1 MPLRIRRSDAG
12 HMGVFMKF
20 ITASALIALQIVATS
35 ASAQTGD
42 PAAETPASTP
52 APDDE
57 TVVVTGTRDRTR
69 TRFETLAPVD
79 VLSADAVRSS
89 ISGDL
94 SDTLAQLLPS
104 FNVQRLPAADGQ
116 AFVRPATLRGLSA
129 DQTLVLVNGK
139 RYHRSALLGTRGAQA
154 PDLAGIPSLAI
165 KRIEV
170 LRDGASAQYGSDAI
184 AGVAN
189 IILQDAPGMDAF
201 GQFSQ
206 YYKGDGKEYQTGA
219 RGGVALGTRGSIV
232 FTGEYDHSEA
242 TSRTRQRP
250 DAIAFQA
257 ANPTL
262 AVPNPVQ
269 RWGQPD
275 EERIRGA
282 IDAHYAV
289 ADGATVFLF
298 GTAQSGEGVTDF
310 NWRNPVGTG
319 SVYNPSAQFPGF
331 TFRTLYPVGFT
342 PRFGSKFSDYQADG
356 GLRGELGDRFTY
368 DISAAFGRSR
378 ISYTLTESLNASL
391 GPFSPTAFYL
401 GRLEQ
406 REFNL
411 NADFVYRLPVGSG
424 EPVNVAFGAERRRET
439 YQVSAGDP
447 ASYAVGVGA
456 STGLAPNSNG
466 FPGFSPALAGTFDQ
480 TSYAGY
486 VDLEWRPVTALTLGA
501 AGRYEDFSAF
511 GDTFTYKLAARVEP
525 IAGVAARATY
535 STGFRAPTPGQL
547 NTAQTTQGLDTVTLQ
562 IFNQGRLSPSDPLAI
577 ALGAKPLTPEESKTL
592 TAGLTFEG
600 GGGLSASID
609 LYQIDVDDR
618 FSQSRTFAVP
628 AAFANPQRFTSVSFF
643 TNDFDTRTR
652 GIDAVLA
659 YNRAVGDGRATVS
672 VAYNYNQTR
681 VRSGITAA
689 IPNTTQLRIF
699 QERLPQHNGT
709 ASLGYQIGRLSLL
722 ARGRYYGPWTDVTG
736 NATGELFQRFGSM
749 VLFDV
754 SAAYRFDDH
763 FSLRAGAENVANSY
777 PAEATNQAVR
787 GLIYSR
793 NAPYDTD
800 GGQYYVRLGVTF

>member
-1 MPLRIRRSDAG
+1 
-12 HMGVFMKF
+12 MKF
-20 ITASALIALQIVATS
+20 ITGSALVALIASSS
-35 ASAQTGD
+35 AFAQTAPQPD
-42 PAAETPASTP
+42 AAPAA
-52 APDDE
+52 DDSQI
-57 TVVVTGTRDRTR
+57 VVTGTRDRSR
-69 TRFETLAPVD
+69 TQFDTLAPVD
-79 VLSADAVRSS
+79 VLSGDAVRSS
-89 ISGDL
+89 VSGDL

-184 AGVAN
+184 AGVVN
-189 IILQDAPGMDAF
+189 IILDDSAGMKAF

-219 RGGVALGTRGSIV
+219 RGGIALGTRGAIV
-232 FTGEYDHSEA
+232 VTGEYDHSEA

-257 ANPTL
+257 ANPGL

-282 IDAHYAV
+282 VDAHYAL
-289 ADGATVFLF
+289 ADAATLYVF
-298 GTAQSGEGVTDF
+298 GTAQQGEGVTDF
-310 NWRNPVGTG
+310 NWRNPAGTG
-319 SVYNPSAQFPGF
+319 SVYNASTAFPGF
-331 TFRTLYPVGFT
+331 SFRSVYPVGFT
-342 PRFGSKFSDYQADG
+342 PRFGTTFSDYQADG
-356 GLRGELGDRFTY
+356 GLRGDVSDRFSY
-368 DISAAFGRSR
+368 DLSAAVGRSR
-378 ISYTLTESLNASL
+378 IAYTLNESLNASL
-391 GPFSPTAFYL
+391 GPASPTSFYL

-411 NADFVYRLPVGSG
+411 NADFVYRLPVGTAH
-424 EPVNVAFGAERRRET
+424 PVNVAFGAERRRET

-447 ASYAVGVGA
+447 ASYAIGA
-456 STGLAPNSNG
+456 GAATGLAPNSNG
-466 FPGFSPALAGTFDQ
+466 FPGFSPSLAGTFDQ

-486 VDLEWRPVTALTLGA
+486 LDLEWQPVERVTLGA

-511 GDTFTYKLAARVEP
+511 GDTFNYKLSARFEPIKGIAAR
-525 IAGVAARATY
+525 GTY
-535 STGFRAPTPGQL
+535 STGFRAPTPAQL
-547 NTAQTTQGLDTVTLQ
+547 NTSQTTQGLDTTTLQ

-577 ALGAKPLTPEESKTL
+577 ALGAKPLTPETSKTG
-592 TAGLTFEG
+592 TAGLTFQSG
-600 GGGLSASID
+600 FGLTGSVDI
-609 LYQIDVDDR
+609 YQIDVDNR

-628 AAFANPQRFTSVSFF
+628 ASFANPQRFTAVSYF

-652 GIDAVLA
+652 GIDAVLSYA
-659 YNRAVGDGRATVS
+659 HRAGPGRASVS
-672 VAYNYNQTR
+672 LAYNYNQTK
-681 VRSGITAA
+681 VRSGVSAA
-689 IPNTTQLRIF
+689 IPNDTQRRIF
-699 QERLPQHNGT
+699 EERLPKHNAT
-709 ASLGYQIGRLSLL
+709 ATLGYDIGAVSLL
-722 ARGRYYGPWTDVTG
+722 ARGRYYGAWTDVTG
-736 NATGELFQRFGSM
+736 NATGELFQRFGGIA
-749 VLFDV
+749 LFDV
-754 SAAYRFDDH
+754 SASYRFAEH
-763 FSLRAGAENVANSY
+763 FSLRVGAENVANTY
-777 PAEATNQAVR
+777 PAEVTNQAVR

-800 GGQYYVRLGVTF
+800 GGQYYVRVGMSF

>member
-1 MPLRIRRSDAG
+1 
-12 HMGVFMKF
+12 MKF
-20 ITASALIALQIVATS
+20 ITSSALVVLLAATPAL
-35 ASAQTGD
+35 AQTAQD
-42 PAAETPASTP
+42 QSSTAAQPS
-52 APDDE
+52 DE
-57 TVVVTGTRDRTR
+57 NQIVVTGTRDRSR
-69 TRFETLAPVD
+69 TQFETLAPVD
-79 VLSADAVRSS
+79 VLSGDAVRSS
-89 ISGDL
+89 VSGDL

-154 PDLAGIPSLAI
+154 PDLASIPSLAI

-184 AGVAN
+184 AGVVN
-189 IILQDAPGMDAF
+189 IILDDSVGMEAF
-201 GQFSQ
+201 SQFSQ

-219 RGGVALGTRGSIV
+219 RGGIALGDRGTIV
-232 FTGEYDHSEA
+232 VTGEYDHSEA

-282 IDAHYAV
+282 LDASYAFSDAAKLYV
-289 ADGATVFLF
+289 F

-310 NWRNPVGTG
+310 NWRNPAGTS
-319 SVYNPSAQFPGF
+319 SVYGASAAFPGF
-331 TFRTLYPVGFT
+331 SFNSVYPVGFS
-342 PRFGSKFSDYQADG
+342 PRFGTTYSDYQGDA
-356 GLRGELGDRFTY
+356 GLRGDLSDRFSY
-368 DISAAFGRSR
+368 DLSAAVGRSR
-378 ISYTLTESLNASL
+378 IDYTLNESLNASL
-391 GPFSPTAFYL
+391 GPASPTSFYL

-411 NADFVYRLPVGSG
+411 NADFVYRLPVGTAA
-424 EPVNVAFGAERRRET
+424 PVNVAFGAERRRET

-447 ASYAVGVGA
+447 ASYAIGA
-456 STGLAPNSNG
+456 GAASGLAPNSNG
-466 FPGFSPALAGTFDQ
+466 FPGFSPSLAGTFDQ

-486 VDLEWRPVTALTLGA
+486 LDLEWQPVEIVTLGA

-511 GDTFTYKLAARVEP
+511 GDTFNYKLSARIEPVKGIAAR
-525 IAGVAARATY
+525 GTY
-535 STGFRAPTPGQL
+535 STGFRAPTPAQL
-547 NTAQTTQGLDTVTLQ
+547 NTSQTTQGLDTTTLQ
-562 IFNQGRLSPSDPLAI
+562 VFNQGRLSPSDPLAV
-577 ALGAKPLTPEESKTL
+577 ALGATPLTPETSKTA
-592 TAGLTFEG
+592 TAGLTFQSRF
-600 GGGLSASID
+600 GLTASVD
-609 LYQIDVDDR
+609 LYQIDVDNR

-628 AAFANPQRFTSVSFF
+628 ASFANPQRFTAVSYF

-652 GIDAVLA
+652 GIDAVIG
-659 YNRAVGDGRATVS
+659 YGHRVGPGRANLS
-672 VAYNYNQTR
+672 LAYNYNQTK
-681 VRSGITAA
+681 VRSGTSAA
-689 IPNTTQLRIF
+689 IPNETQRRIF
-699 QERLPQHNGT
+699 EERLPKHNGT
-709 ASLGYQIGRLSLL
+709 ATLGYDIGPVALL
-722 ARGRYYGPWTDVTG
+722 ARARYYGAWTDVTG
-736 NATGELFQRFGSM
+736 NATGELFQRFGGIA
-749 VLFDV
+749 LFDV
-754 SAAYRFDDH
+754 SAAYNFNEH
-763 FSLRAGAENVANSY
+763 FTLRVGAENVANTY
-777 PAEATNQAVR
+777 PDEATNQAVR

-800 GGQYYVRLGVTF
+800 GGQYYVRLGMRF